1 MRILKPFAAGLLA
14 VLTFHQGA
22 LAALHAL
29 GVTDRT
35 AYVLTPTV
43 PLGVPQ
49 VLSAA
54 FWGGVWA
61 VVLWP
66 VATRLAARTGSWIAG
81 IGLLAVAP
89 SLIAWF
95 LVAPLKGQ
103 PMTNVLQATAMTTSL
118 LVNGAWGVGLVLLM
132 KRAMGIAP
140 AARTVPYRPSSAR
153 FTSR

>member
-1 MRILKPFAAGLLA
+1 MRILKPFAAGLVA

-29 GVTDRT
+29 GVTERT
-35 AYVLTPTV
+35 AYVLTPTA

-66 VATRLAARTGSWIAG
+66 IATRLAARTGWIMG
-81 IGLLAVAP
+81 VGLLAVAP

-103 PMTNVLQATAMTTSL
+103 PMTTVLQATVMTTSL

-140 AARTVPYRPSSAR
+140 AARTAPYRPSSAR

>member
-1 MRILKPFAAGLLA
+1 MLKPFAAGCLA
-14 VLTFHQGA
+14 VLTCHQGA
-22 LAALHAL
+22 LAGLHAL

-35 AYVLTPTV
+35 AFVLTPTP

-49 VLSAA
+49 VLSLA

-66 VATRLAARTGSWIAG
+66 VAAGLAARTGSWIAG
-81 IGLLAVAP
+81 IGLLTVAP

-103 PMTNVLQATAMTTSL
+103 PMTNVLQATVMATSL
-118 LVNGAWGVGLVLLM
+118 LINGAWGVGVVLLM

-140 AARTVPYRPSSAR
+140 APRTAPYRPSSAR
-153 FTSR
+153 FTNR